1 MSLSAFNIRLPID
14 LKTWVSQRA
23 EENGRSLNRE
33 IVQMIK
39 AQKRQEADKS
49 KGQDHEH

>member
-1 MSLSAFNIRLPID
+1 MSLSAFNIRLPLD
-14 LKTWVSQRA
+14 LKTWVLEKA

-39 AQKRQEADKS
+39 AQQRREIEKS
-49 KGQDHEH
+49 GNRLNG